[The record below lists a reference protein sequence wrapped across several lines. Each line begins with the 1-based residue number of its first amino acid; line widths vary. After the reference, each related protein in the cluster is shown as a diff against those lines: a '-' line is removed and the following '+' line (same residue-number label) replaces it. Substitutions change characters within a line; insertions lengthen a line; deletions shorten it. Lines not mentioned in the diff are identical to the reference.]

1 MEMILVLFTCMALS
15 KGNGRNEKKIKT
27 YIFIIWLFN
36 KNEQWQKVIEQ

>member
-1 MEMILVLFTCMALS
+1 MYGTFKRQLMEEM
-15 KGNGRNEKKIKT
+15 KKIKT